1 MNGHK
6 EGKKPATIA
15 VHAGRKPF
23 EHQGA
28 VNPPVYHVS
37 TILHASVEEMEKRGA
52 TPFEGMTYGRFGTPT
67 TFALEEAVCA
77 LEGGYRSIAV
87 PSGLAG
93 LTLVLESFLKHGD
106 HVLVSDSIYQP
117 TRRYCDGALKANGI
131 ETTYYDPLIGS
142 GISDLMR
149 PDTKLVFV
157 EAPGSLTFE
166 MQDVPAIAEAA
177 RKKGVLVAMD
187 NTWATPLFF
196 KPFEKGVDVSVQA
209 ATKYIVGHADAMM
222 GVVTCATQELWRTV
236 KNHAA
241 AHGVGV
247 GAEEAYL
254 ALRGLRTL
262 PVRLER
268 HQETAILLATWLK
281 RRPEVSR
288 VLHPALKEDPGHHI
302 WRRDFLGSSGLF
314 AFVLKDAGKQEVDAF
329 LNALELFGLGYS
341 WGGFESLAIPADSGI
356 KRTATTWN
364 PGGPTIRL
372 HAGLEDADDLTA
384 DLEQAFGRMR
394 KG

>member
-1 MNGHK
+1 MI
-6 EGKKPATIA
+6 KKLKASTIA

-37 TILHASVEEMEKRGA
+37 TILYPDVETMEQRG
-52 TPFEGMTYGRFGTPT
+52 TKPFDGMTYGRFGTPT

-87 PSGLAG
+87 PSGLAA

-117 TRRYCDGALKANGI
+117 TRRYCDGHLKQNGV

-142 GISDLMR
+142 GIAELIR
-149 PDTKLVFV
+149 PNTKLVFV

-166 MQDVPAIAEAA
+166 IQDIPAIAEAA
-177 RKKGVLVAMD
+177 HKKGVLVAMD

-196 KPFEKGVDVSVQA
+196 KPFEKGVDLSVQA

-222 GVVTCATQELWRTV
+222 GLVTCANSDLWQTV
-236 KNHAA
+236 KAHAA
-241 AHGVGV
+241 AHGLGV

-262 PVRLER
+262 PLRLER

-281 RRPEVSR
+281 RRPEVLR
-288 VLHPALKEDPGHHI
+288 VLHPALQDDPGHKL
-302 WRRDFLGSSGLF
+302 WRRDFLGSCGLF
-314 AFVLKDAGKQEVDAF
+314 AFVLKGAGKPQVDAF

-341 WGGFESLAIPADSGI
+341 WGGFESLAIPADPGI
-356 KRTATTWN
+356 KRTVTTWN

-372 HAGLEDADDLTA
+372 HAGLEDADDLIA
-384 DLEQAFGRMR
+384 DLEQALGRL
-394 KG
+394 

>member
-1 MNGHK
+1 MSGQHRTGHK
-6 EGKKPATIA
+6 PSTIA
-15 VHAGRKPF
+15 VHAGRHPF

-37 TILHASVEEMEKRGA
+37 TVLHASVEEMEKRGA
-52 TPFEGMTYGRFGTPT
+52 KPFEGMTYGRFGTPT
-67 TFALEEAVCA
+67 TIALEEAVCA

-117 TRRYCDGALKANGI
+117 TRRYCDGALKANGV

-142 GISDLMR
+142 GIAELIR
-149 PDTKLVFV
+149 PNTKLIFV

-166 MQDVPAIAEAA
+166 IQDIPAIAQAA
-177 RKKGVLVAMD
+177 HKKGVLVAMD

-196 KPFEKGVDVSVQA
+196 KPFDKGVDISVQA

-222 GVVTCATQELWRTV
+222 GLVTCANQDLWQTV

-247 GAEEAYL
+247 GSEEAYL

-281 RRPEVSR
+281 RRPEVLR

-302 WRRDFLGSSGLF
+302 WQRDFSGSSGLF
-314 AFVLKDAGKQEVDAF
+314 AFVLRQGGKAEVDRF
-329 LNALELFGLGYS
+329 LNALRLFGLGYS
-341 WGGFESLAIPADSGI
+341 WGGYESLAIPADPGI
-356 KRTATTWN
+356 KRTATQWN
-364 PGGPTIRL
+364 PGGMTIRL
-372 HAGLEDADDLTA
+372 HAGLEDADDLIA
-384 DLEQAFGRMR
+384 DLDQAFARM
-394 KG
+394 KA